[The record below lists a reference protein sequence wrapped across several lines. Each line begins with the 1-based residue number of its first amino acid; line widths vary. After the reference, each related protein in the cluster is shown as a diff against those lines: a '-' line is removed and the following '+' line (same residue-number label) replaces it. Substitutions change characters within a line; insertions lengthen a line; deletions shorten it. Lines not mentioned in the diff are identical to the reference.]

1 MTSSWGPSECGALC
15 DYTSCTPT
23 KLVLRVAKVTLPGVL
38 TGVLKHTVFWWQQ
51 FFKVHEDG
59 ASKDVLVRKLVAH
72 SVEGGR
78 KGGKESGV
86 GHLVLLLSSFLEH

>member
-38 TGVLKHTVFWWQQ
+38 TVVLKHTILVAAVLFC
-51 FFKVHEDG
+51 KVQEDG
-59 ASKDVLVRKLVAH
+59 ASKDVLVRRLLHTVWR
-72 SVEGGR
+72 EGR
-78 KGGKESGV
+78 REERS
-86 GHLVLLLSSFLEH
+86 LM